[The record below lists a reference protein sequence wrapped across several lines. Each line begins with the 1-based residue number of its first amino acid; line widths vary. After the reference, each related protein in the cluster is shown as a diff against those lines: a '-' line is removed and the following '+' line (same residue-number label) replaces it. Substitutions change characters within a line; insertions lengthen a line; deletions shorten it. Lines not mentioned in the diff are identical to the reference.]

1 MITLI
6 IKIMILMIRVI
17 THLALIETSTEQTDV
32 GEMDRAS
39 IRSGDRRKS
48 GFFSTDLAIQFC
60 HKKVGGS
67 KYEVP
72 QLFHLS
78 IFVIN

>member
-1 MITLI
+1 MIMIRVLFTIEIMVGMIIIIIKIMI

-48 GFFSTDLAIQFC
+48 GLIFNQQI
-60 HKKVGGS
+60 G
-67 KYEVP
+67 EV
-72 QLFHLS
+72 
-78 IFVIN
+78 